1 MLTGEYRRLLDDKGR
16 LSLPP
21 AFRMVLVDKAYVSI
35 YRDRC
40 IGIWAE
46 DEARSALERLADA
59 VRSGE
64 ATDDEFRRFSSSFE
78 QVPVDAQGRLSLP
91 TAKREELKIDK
102 EVVLAGVFNRG
113 EVWDAEEWRSVLSE
127 RSSDDIG
134 RWL

>member
-1 MLTGEYRRLLDDKGR
+1 MLTGEHRRSLDEKGR

-21 AFRMVLVDKAYVSI
+21 AFRSVLVEKAYVSI

-46 DEARSALERLADA
+46 DEARSALERLSEA

-64 ATDDEFRRFSSSFE
+64 TTDDEFRRFSSSFE
-78 QVPVDAQGRLSLP
+78 QVPVDAQGRLSVP
-91 TAKREELKIDK
+91 AAKRDELGIGKQ
-102 EVVLAGVFNRG
+102 VVLAGVFNRG
-113 EVWDAEEWRSVLSE
+113 EVWDADQWESVLSE